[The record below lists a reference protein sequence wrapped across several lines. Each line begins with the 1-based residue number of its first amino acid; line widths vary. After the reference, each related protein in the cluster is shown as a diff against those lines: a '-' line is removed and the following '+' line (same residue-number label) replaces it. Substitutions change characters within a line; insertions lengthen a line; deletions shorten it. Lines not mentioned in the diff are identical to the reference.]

1 MAYSFP
7 FSVKKIIYI
16 ISDIDKALAFEW
28 IAEKINASLIEI
40 SFVLIIQKPSALEKF
55 LREKNIPVY
64 TFYYRNKKDFP
75 LIFLK
80 LYRLLKRLKPDTV
93 HCHLLYASL
102 LGLTASR
109 IAGIKNRIYTRHHS
123 DFHHRYF
130 PAGIKWDKW
139 CNAMSTRVIAP
150 SNAVSEVL
158 IQLEHVH
165 PAKVSLVPHGFD
177 LDYFRNVRP
186 EFIAELKV
194 KYTTGDQYPVIGV
207 ISRFTELKGIQF
219 IIPAF
224 IKLLNVYPDAL
235 ILFFNA
241 KGDYDSEI
249 KQLLGSVQERNYRL
263 IHFENNL
270 AAVYQLFDI
279 FIQVST
285 DTQIEAFG
293 QTYVEALAAGVPS
306 VFTLS
311 GIAPDFIEDGKN
323 ALLVPFRDS
332 DAIYRA
338 MIRIMEE
345 DGLKE
350 RLTSEGWKSVKK
362 RFALQKMVT
371 QLEEIYERA

>member
-1 MAYSFP
+1 M
-7 FSVKKIIYI
+7 IYI

-28 IAEKINASLIEI
+28 IAEKINASRVEI

-55 LREKNIPVY
+55 LRERDIPVY
-64 TFYYRNKKDFP
+64 TFYYRNKKDLP

-80 LYRLLKRLKPDTV
+80 LYRLLKRLKPDAV

-139 CNAMSTRVIAP
+139 CNAMSTRIIAP

-177 LDYFRNVRP
+177 LDYFRSVAP
-186 EFIAELKV
+186 KLIAELKV

-249 KQLLGSVQERNYRL
+249 KQLLGPVQERNYRL

-311 GIAPDFIEDGKN
+311 GIANEFILDGEN
-323 ALLVPFRDS
+323 ALVVPFK
-332 DAIYRA
+332 DAEAIHFA
-338 MIRIMEE
+338 IKRILSEPDLRE
-345 DGLKE
+345 HLKQN
-350 RLTSEGWKSVKK
+350 GYQSVKEN
-362 RFALQKMVT
+362 FGLEKMIH
-371 QLEEIYERA
+371 QLELLYAG

>member
-28 IAEKINASLIEI
+28 IAERINASLIEI

-64 TFYYRNKKDFP
+64 TFYYRNKKELP

-80 LYRLLKRLKPDTV
+80 LYRLLKRLKPDAV

-139 CNAMSTRVIAP
+139 CNAMSTRIIAP
-150 SNAVSEVL
+150 SNTVSEVL

-177 LDYFRNVRP
+177 LDYFRSVASKL
-186 EFIAELKV
+186 IDELKV

-241 KGDYDSEI
+241 KGDYESEI
-249 KQLLGSVQERNYRL
+249 KQLLGPVQERNYRL

-311 GIAPDFIEDGKN
+311 GIANEFIVDGEN
-323 ALLVPFRDS
+323 ALVVPFK
-332 DAIYRA
+332 DAEAIHFA
-338 MIRIMEE
+338 IKRILSEPDLRE
-345 DGLKE
+345 HLKQN
-350 RLTSEGWKSVKK
+350 GCQSVKEN
-362 RFALQKMVT
+362 FGLEKMIH
-371 QLEEIYERA
+371 QLELLYAG